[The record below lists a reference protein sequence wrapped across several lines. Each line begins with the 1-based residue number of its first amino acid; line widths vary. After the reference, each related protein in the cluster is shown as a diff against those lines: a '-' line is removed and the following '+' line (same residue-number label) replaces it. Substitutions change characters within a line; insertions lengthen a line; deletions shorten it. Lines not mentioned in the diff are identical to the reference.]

1 MALCPEPEDDEW
13 CFLIFDFF
21 VCIVVVVSIV
31 LLFNCL
37 LSNPDR
43 HINTEYQSN
52 QTKRN
57 IMDEVQS

>member
-13 CFLIFDFF
+13 CYLIVVVVF
-21 VCIVVVVSIV
+21 VCIVVVVSIE

-43 HINTEYQSN
+43 HINRIS
-52 QTKRN
+52 
-57 IMDEVQS
+57 I